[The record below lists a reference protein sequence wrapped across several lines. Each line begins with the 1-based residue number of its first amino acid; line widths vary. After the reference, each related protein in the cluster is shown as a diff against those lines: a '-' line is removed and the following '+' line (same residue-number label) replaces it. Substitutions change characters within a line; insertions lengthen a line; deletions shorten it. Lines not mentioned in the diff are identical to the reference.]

1 MWRAII
7 VVLVVLGLVP
17 VCVEPE
23 VGDSLRDFIEEKYSL
38 EELIEKNNLTE
49 QKQLWSFCFDSNEEI
64 KAIAQNLS
72 VYEIQEW
79 ILEFP
84 YDYEQLSNL
93 STQCQRATE
102 TLKNGKGICIDK
114 AILVCSVCYE
124 KSIPCYVLSSFK
136 FKHSIALIY
145 YNGWKP
151 VLTTGFIENNI
162 SEFMSSLNLIESK
175 NKRYFKI

>member
-1 MWRAII
+1 MWREL
-7 VVLVVLGLVP
+7 VLVLVGLCLVQ
-17 VCVEPE
+17 VCAEPE
-23 VGDSLRDFIEEKYSL
+23 VEYSL
-38 EELIEKNNLTE
+38 DLLIELNNLTE
-49 QKQLWSFCFDSNEEI
+49 QEQLWGYCFDSNEEI

-114 AILVCSVCYE
+114 AIQACSVYYE
-124 KSIPCYVLSSFK
+124 KGIPCYVLSSNK
-136 FKHSIALIY
+136 FHHAIAFIY
-145 YNGWKP
+145 YHGWKP
-151 VLTTGFIENNI
+151 VLTTGYINKNNI
-162 SEFMSSLNLIESK
+162 YEFMNSLFLVESR
-175 NKRYFKI
+175 NERYFKV